1 MRLQETII
9 KTVHQVFFQ
18 NARRMEQLKT
28 ESVELVVTSPPYPM
42 IEMWDEV
49 FSAMSPG
56 IQSALDKNDGAGAF
70 ELMHREL
77 DQVWDEVVRVLK
89 NGGFA
94 CINIGD
100 ATRTINDNFMLYPNH
115 ARILSALHQRGLSPL
130 PAVIWRKQTNA
141 PNKFMGSG
149 VLPAGAYVTLEH
161 EYVLILRK
169 GGKRDFD
176 HGNGKERRQLSALF
190 WEERNQWFSDV
201 WFDLKGARQ
210 DLLEKDVR
218 KRSGAFPF
226 ELPYR
231 LINMYSAQGDM
242 VLDPFMGT
250 GTTMLAAMAS
260 CRDSAGFEL
269 DPEFCDIMER
279 QVGGI
284 VDYANTVIEDRLAR
298 HEAFAEAR
306 IKEKGPLKHV
316 NGPYGF
322 PVVMNQ
328 ERQLR
333 FPLLTHATKID
344 SGKFDV
350 EYTENIKKRLF
361 PPVEAPEKP
370 KPDGPKTESPRAKK
384 SNPDKF
390 QQLELKL

>member
-1 MRLQETII
+1 MRTI
-9 KTVHQVFFQ
+9 HQIIFK
-18 NARRMEQLKT
+18 NAKKMKAVD
-28 ESVELVVTSPPYPM
+28 SGSIDLVVTSPPYPM

-49 FSAMSPG
+49 FSAMGPG
-56 IQSALDKNDGAGAF
+56 IRASLSKNDGAAAF

-100 ATRTINDNFMLYPNH
+100 ATRTINEHFMLYPNH
-115 ARILSALHQRGLSPL
+115 ARILLALHQKGLSPL

-176 HGNGKERRQLSALF
+176 RGDDKAHRQESALF

-231 LINMYSAQGDM
+231 LINMYSVRGDR

-250 GTTMLAAMAS
+250 GTTMLAAMAAGRNS
-260 CRDSAGFEL
+260 VGFEL
-269 DPEFCDIMER
+269 DSQFAGIIEN
-279 QVGGI
+279 QVTGI
-284 VDYANTVIEDRLAR
+284 VDYANTLIQERLAR
-298 HEAFAEAR
+298 HEAFAKAR
-306 IKEKGPLKHV
+306 ILEKGPFKHV
-316 NGPYGF
+316 NGHYGF

-333 FPLLTHATKID
+333 FPLLTHAQKTD
-344 SGKFDV
+344 SGKFEI
-350 EYTENIKKRLF
+350 EYTETLGKRDF
-361 PPVEAPEKP
+361 PPVEAAEKP
-370 KPDGPKTESPRAKK
+370 KTEKPKEKK
-384 SNPDKF
+384 S
-390 QQLELKL
+390 QQMELKF

>member
-1 MRLQETII
+1 M
-9 KTVHQVFFQ
+9 KGV
-18 NARRMEQLKT
+18 AS
-28 ESVELVVTSPPYPM
+28 ESIDLVVTSPPYPM

-49 FSAMSPG
+49 FAAASPA
-56 IQSALDKNDGAGAF
+56 IRSALGKGDGSGAF

-77 DQVWDEVVRVLK
+77 DRVWDEVVRVLK
-89 NGGFA
+89 TGGFA

-100 ATRTINDNFMLYPNH
+100 ATRTINEHFMLYPNH
-115 ARILSALHQRGLSPL
+115 ARILSALHQKGLSPL

-161 EYVLILRK
+161 EYVLIVRK
-169 GGKRDFD
+169 GGKRNFD
-176 HGNGKERRQLSALF
+176 RGDGKERRQESALF
-190 WEERNQWFSDV
+190 WEERNQWFSDM

-210 DLLEKDVR
+210 NLTDKEVR

-231 LINMYSAQGDM
+231 LINMYSVQGDR

-250 GTTMLAAMAS
+250 GTTLLAAMVAGRNS
-260 CRDSAGFEL
+260 VGFEL
-269 DPEFCDIMER
+269 DPKFAGIMER
-279 QVGGI
+279 QVEDM
-284 VDYANTVIEDRLAR
+284 VTDANMIIEERLAR

-306 IKEKGPLKHV
+306 IREKGPLKHV
-316 NGPYGF
+316 NEPYGF
-322 PVVMNQ
+322 PVVMSQ

-333 FPLLTHATKID
+333 FPLLTHAKKT
-344 SGKFDV
+344 GNGRFEV
-350 EYTENIKKRLF
+350 EYSEIFKKRNGSKMQG
-361 PPVEAPEKP
+361 PEKP
-370 KPDGPKTESPRAKK
+370 KTGKPNLEKPKT
-384 SNPDKF
+384 DKF